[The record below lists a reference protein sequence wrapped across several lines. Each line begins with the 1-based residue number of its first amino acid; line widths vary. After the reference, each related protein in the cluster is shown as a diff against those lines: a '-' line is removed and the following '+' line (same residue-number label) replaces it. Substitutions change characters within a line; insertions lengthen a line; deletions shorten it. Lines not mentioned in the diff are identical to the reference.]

1 MTGNCNYLTLRLNKK
16 LNTHTTSQVSFMGIN
31 NSSSTINNNTI
42 SNKPG
47 YQVLVVDDY
56 QPFQEILATN
66 IRSLPEIKEI
76 DFGNSGLDAIKKAE
90 IKQYDLIFLDV
101 MMPPGIDGYDACARL
116 RTMPAYK
123 VTPII
128 MVSGMDSPYDEA
140 KGIISGC
147 TTYVTKPIQH
157 IPFLEMCKDILKT
170 IG

>member
-1 MTGNCNYLTLRLNKK
+1 
-16 LNTHTTSQVSFMGIN
+16 MGIN
-31 NSSSTINNNTI
+31 NSSSTINNNPI
-42 SNKPG
+42 SNTLG

-66 IRSLPEIKEI
+66 IRGLPEINEI
-76 DFGNSGLDAIKKAE
+76 DFANSGLDAIKKAE

-116 RTMPAYK
+116 RIMPAYK
-123 VTPII
+123 DTPII
-128 MVSGMDSPYDEA
+128 MVSGMDSPFDEA

-157 IPFLEMCKDILKT
+157 APFLEMCKDILKT